1 MLATTSVARSK
12 LDTRTSSITRISR
25 TPRTSR
31 KPSSLPP
38 EKLELM
44 AHKKKMNAAA
54 LAAYREE
61 NINFLANLEG
71 KPGIQTL
78 RCGVKYRVITPAPP
92 APEDATE
99 RTLRKLQS
107 TPQPRSV
114 VTVHYE
120 GKLIDG
126 KQFDSSRRGSGA
138 PAVFRVNELI
148 TGWQVALVNMHIGE
162 KWEIYVPAEA
172 GYGERGAGR
181 DIPGHSTLIFQL
193 ELIDIN

>member
-1 MLATTSVARSK
+1 
-12 LDTRTSSITRISR
+12 
-25 TPRTSR
+25 
-31 KPSSLPP
+31 
-38 EKLELM
+38 M

-71 KPGIQTL
+71 KPGIQNL

-92 APEDATE
+92 APEGATE

-120 GKLIDG
+120 GTH
-126 KQFDSSRRGSGA
+126 RRQ
-138 PAVFRVNELI
+138 AV
-148 TGWQVALVNMHIGE
+148 
-162 KWEIYVPAEA
+162 
-172 GYGERGAGR
+172 
-181 DIPGHSTLIFQL
+181 
-193 ELIDIN
+193 

>member
-1 MLATTSVARSK
+1 
-12 LDTRTSSITRISR
+12 
-25 TPRTSR
+25 
-31 KPSSLPP
+31 
-38 EKLELM
+38 M
-44 AHKKKMNAAA
+44 AHKKKIERSCSCSLSRRKYQLSCQPRRKAWHPEPP
-54 LAAYREE
+54 L
-61 NINFLANLEG
+61 
-71 KPGIQTL
+71 
-78 RCGVKYRVITPAPP
+78 CVKYRVITPAPP
-92 APEDATE
+92 APEGATE

>member
-1 MLATTSVARSK
+1 
-12 LDTRTSSITRISR
+12 
-25 TPRTSR
+25 
-31 KPSSLPP
+31 
-38 EKLELM
+38 M

-71 KPGIQTL
+71 KPGIQNL

-92 APEDATE
+92 APEGATE

-148 TGWQVALVNMHIGE
+148 TGWQVALVQHAHRREVGNLRSCRSRI
-162 KWEIYVPAEA
+162 W
-172 GYGERGAGR
+172 RTR
-181 DIPGHSTLIFQL
+181 SRSRHSRAQHPDFPTRIDRHQL
-193 ELIDIN
+193 SL

>member
-1 MLATTSVARSK
+1 MLTAATTI
-12 LDTRTSSITRISR
+12 TSCSNQNN
-25 TPRTSR
+25 
-31 KPSSLPP
+31 
-38 EKLELM
+38 
-44 AHKKKMNAAA
+44 AHDAAA
-54 LAAYREE
+54 VTAQNDSIEARQMAKEE
-61 NINFLANLEG
+61 TFLAQKAKE
-71 KPGIQTL
+71 PGVQSLGGGLLYKVL
-78 RCGVKYRVITPAPP
+78 RAGNGAQPT
-92 APEDATE
+92 
-99 RTLRKLQS
+99 S
-107 TPQPRSV
+107 TSM
-114 VTVHYE
+114 VTVDYE

>member
-12 LDTRTSSITRISR
+12 LDTRTSR
-25 TPRTSR
+25 TSRTSR
-31 KPSSLPP
+31 KTSPLPR
-38 EKLELM
+38 KTRTYGSQ
-44 AHKKKMNAAA
+44 K
-54 LAAYREE
+54 E

-71 KPGIQTL
+71 KPGVQNL

-92 APEDATE
+92 APEGATE

>member
-12 LDTRTSSITRISR
+12 LDTRTSR
-25 TPRTSR
+25 PSR
-31 KPSSLPP
+31 KAR
-38 EKLELM
+38 KKQELM
-44 AHKKKMNAAA
+44 SHKKKMNAAA

-61 NINFLANLEG
+61 NTNFLANLEG

-78 RCGVKYRVITPAPP
+78 RCGVKYKVLNPAPP
-92 APEDATE
+92 IPEGATE

-107 TPQPRSV
+107 TPQPRSI
-114 VTVHYE
+114 VTVHYD

>member
-1 MLATTSVARSK
+1 
-12 LDTRTSSITRISR
+12 
-25 TPRTSR
+25 
-31 KPSSLPP
+31 
-38 EKLELM
+38 M

-61 NINFLANLEG
+61 NTNFLANLEG

-78 RCGVKYRVITPAPP
+78 RCGVKYKVLNPAPP
-92 APEDATE
+92 LPEGATE

-107 TPQPRSV
+107 TPQPRSI
-114 VTVHYE
+114 VTVHYD

-181 DIPGHSTLIFQL
+181 NIPGHSTLIFQL

>member
-12 LDTRTSSITRISR
+12 LDTRIS
-25 TPRTSR
+25 RTSR
-31 KPSSLPP
+31 KTSSLPP

-71 KPGIQTL
+71 KPGIQNL

-92 APEDATE
+92 ALEDATE

-162 KWEIYVPAEA
+162 KWEIYVPAKA